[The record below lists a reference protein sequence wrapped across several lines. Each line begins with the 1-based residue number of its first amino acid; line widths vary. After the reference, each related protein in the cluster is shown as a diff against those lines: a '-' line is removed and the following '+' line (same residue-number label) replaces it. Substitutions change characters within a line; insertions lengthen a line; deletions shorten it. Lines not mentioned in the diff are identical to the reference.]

1 MKLFKNRTC
10 ACGTMIFLAV
20 VTLGIFGAGSWL
32 WIKFRPQPAPTQEMI
47 FQGVEYIRE
56 VRISPR
62 PMVIHVIKV
71 DLKAEGI
78 RTLVTPGD
86 PKAELPLNAQ
96 TTSQFLEGYALQ
108 VAVNGDGFTPWH
120 SNSLW
125 DYYPHAGDPVDSIG
139 FAVSRGEA
147 YADVEKGHPI
157 LYLTS
162 NNKARFNAPFG
173 NTYNAISGSEM
184 LVRNGQALKNINEN
198 DPQPRSAV
206 ALNQSAR
213 FLIFVVVDGRQP
225 GYSMGATLAELAE
238 IIISHGGFNAMNLDG
253 GGSSTLVK
261 EGFLGQADVLNSP
274 IDNQILGRERA
285 VANHL
290 GIWAKPLE

>member
-1 MKLFKNRTC
+1 MKALRKKSC
-10 ACGTMIFLAV
+10 VAIFLAV
-20 VTLGIFGAGSWL
+20 TALGIFGSGGWL

-47 FQGVEYIRE
+47 FQGVEYIRD
-56 VRISPR
+56 VRNSPR
-62 PMVIHVIKV
+62 LMLIHVIKV
-71 DLKAEGI
+71 DLKTEGI

-86 PKAELPLNAQ
+86 PKVELSLNAQ
-96 TTSQFLEGYALQ
+96 TTSQFLKGYVLQ

-125 DYYPHAGDPVDSIG
+125 NYYPHAGDPVDPIG
-139 FAVSRGEA
+139 FAASRGEA
-147 YADVEKGHPI
+147 YAEVEKGHPI

-162 NNKARFNAPFG
+162 NNKARFNAAFG

-184 LVRNGQALKNINEN
+184 LVRNGQALKNFSENE
-198 DPQPRSAV
+198 PQPRSAV

-213 FLIFVVVDGRQP
+213 YLILVIVDGRQP
-225 GYSMGATLAELAE
+225 GYSMGATLDELAE
-238 IIISHGGFNAMNLDG
+238 IITFYGGYNAMNLDG

-261 EGFLGQADVLNSP
+261 EGFLGRAEVLNSP
-274 IDNQILGRERA
+274 IDNQIPGRERA

>member
-1 MKLFKNRTC
+1 MKALRKKSC
-10 ACGTMIFLAV
+10 VAIFLAV
-20 VTLGIFGAGSWL
+20 TALGIFGSGGWL

-56 VRISPR
+56 VRNSPR
-62 PMVIHVIKV
+62 PMLIHVIKV
-71 DLKAEGI
+71 DLKTEGI

-86 PKAELPLNAQ
+86 PKVELSLNAQ

-125 DYYPHAGDPVDSIG
+125 NYYPHAGDPVDPIG
-139 FAVSRGEA
+139 FAASRGEA
-147 YADVEKGHPI
+147 YAEVEKGHPI

-162 NNKARFNAPFG
+162 NNKARFNAAFG

-184 LVRNGQALKNINEN
+184 LVRNGQALKNFSENE
-198 DPQPRSAV
+198 PQPRSAV

-213 FLIFVVVDGRQP
+213 YLILVIVDGRQP
-225 GYSMGATLAELAE
+225 GYSMGATLDELAE
-238 IIISHGGFNAMNLDG
+238 IITSYGGYNAMNLDG

-261 EGFLGQADVLNSP
+261 EGFFGRAEVLNSP
-274 IDNQILGRERA
+274 IDNQIPGRERA

>member
-1 MKLFKNRTC
+1 MKALRKKSC
-10 ACGTMIFLAV
+10 VAIFLAV
-20 VTLGIFGAGSWL
+20 TALGIFGSGGWL

-47 FQGVEYIRE
+47 FQGVEYIRD
-56 VRISPR
+56 VRNSPR
-62 PMVIHVIKV
+62 LMLIHVIKV
-71 DLKAEGI
+71 DLKTEGI

-86 PKAELPLNAQ
+86 PKVELSLNAQ
-96 TTSQFLEGYALQ
+96 TTSQFLKGYVLQ

-125 DYYPHAGDPVDSIG
+125 NYYPHAGDPVDPIG
-139 FAVSRGEA
+139 FAASRGEA

-162 NNKARFNAPFG
+162 NNKARFNAAFG

-184 LVRNGQALKNINEN
+184 LVRNGQALKNFSENE
-198 DPQPRSAV
+198 PQPRSAV

-213 FLIFVVVDGRQP
+213 YLILVIVDGRQP
-225 GYSMGATLAELAE
+225 GYSMGATLDELAE
-238 IIISHGGFNAMNLDG
+238 IITFYGGYNAMNLDG

-261 EGFLGQADVLNSP
+261 EGFLGRAEVLNSP
-274 IDNQILGRERA
+274 IDNQIPGRERA

>member
-1 MKLFKNRTC
+1 MKALRKKSC
-10 ACGTMIFLAV
+10 VAIFLAV
-20 VTLGIFGAGSWL
+20 TALGIFGLGGWL

-47 FQGVEYIRE
+47 FQGVEYIRK
-56 VRISPR
+56 VRNSPR
-62 PMVIHVIKV
+62 PMLIHVIKV
-71 DLKAEGI
+71 DLKTEGI

-86 PKAELPLNAQ
+86 PKVELSLNAQ
-96 TTSQFLEGYALQ
+96 TTSQFLKGYVLQ

-125 DYYPHAGDPVDSIG
+125 NYYPHAGDPVDPIG
-139 FAVSRGEA
+139 FAASRGEA
-147 YADVEKGHPI
+147 YAEVEKGHPI

-162 NNKARFNAPFG
+162 NNKARFNAAFG

-184 LVRNGQALKNINEN
+184 LVRNGQALKNFSENE
-198 DPQPRSAV
+198 PQPRSAV

-213 FLIFVVVDGRQP
+213 YLILVIVDGRQP
-225 GYSMGATLAELAE
+225 GYSMGATLDELAE
-238 IIISHGGFNAMNLDG
+238 IITFYGGYNAMNLDG

-261 EGFLGQADVLNSP
+261 EGFLGRAEVLNSP
-274 IDNQILGRERA
+274 IDNQIPGRERA